1 MDTKDHVLEGV
12 IKAYFKRLS
21 ILTAQIPYE
30 LRGVLLPSFMLYNG
44 FKSYLYVD
52 QSDKLGFEIIR
63 ERASRLRIKRKDIG
77 EHVEQQIFGFFGDNC
92 AFNVNGSMV
101 LSKLVFTSE
110 DFAKRYGQ
118 ELPKAA
124 SVFKLQPP
132 LNGLAKLSDLAH
144 LKIMS
149 CSVYFMSKGKR
160 YVKHIPF
167 AWLFGKPALLD
178 AIDPS
183 LNAESDFYSS
193 LFGTLH
199 EIVIQDRIF
208 DPDAEKKALMLY
220 IGLMERVQTEFK
232 KELAATK
239 TDEHVFQRL
248 ATKYKFFLRPD
259 ALLIESQPSLRGE
272 VLRKP
277 DFHVQLGNEE
287 HIYVEIE
294 PPFCK
299 PFEDSKMS
307 KRLEGALDQVAQ
319 WKGILNHNEKIHY
332 LIIIGFLDDLN
343 AKERKMLAKFKAE
356 SDVSIVPWDW
366 ILSNIESLR
375 QAAMRKSGS

>member
-1 MDTKDHVLEGV
+1 MDTKDYVLEGL

-30 LRGVLLPSFMLYNG
+30 LRGVLLPPFMLYNG
-44 FKSYLYVD
+44 FKSYLFVD
-52 QSDKLGFEIIR
+52 QSDRLGFEIIR
-63 ERASRLRIKRKDIG
+63 ERASRLRIKRKDIQ
-77 EHVEQQIFGFFGDNC
+77 EQVEQQIFGLFGDNC
-92 AFNVNGSMV
+92 AFNVNGSAV

-110 DFAKRYGQ
+110 DFAKKYEQ
-118 ELPKAA
+118 ELPKVAT
-124 SVFKLQPP
+124 VLQLQSN
-132 LNGLAKLSDLAH
+132 LNGLARLGDLAH
-144 LKIMS
+144 LKIIS

-167 AWLFGKPALLD
+167 AWLFGKSALLA
-178 AIDPS
+178 AIDPL

-199 EIVIQDRIF
+199 EIITLDRIF
-208 DPDAEKKALMLY
+208 DPDAEKKALRLY
-220 IGLMERVQTEFK
+220 TGLIEGVQTEFK
-232 KELAATK
+232 KEIAATK
-239 TDEHVFQRL
+239 TDEYVFQRL
-248 ATKYKFFLRPD
+248 ATKYRFFLRPD
-259 ALLIESQPSLRGE
+259 ALLIESQPTLRGE

-277 DFHVQLGNEE
+277 DFHIQLGNEE

-307 KRLEGALDQVAQ
+307 KRLEGALDQVGQ
-319 WKGILNHNEKIHY
+319 WKKILNYNEKIHY

-343 AKERKMLAKFKAE
+343 AQEREMFTKFKTE